1 MICIDLVKK
10 KLMKS
15 ILRNEKSFIFN
26 KKLKKMK
33 LVKLS
38 IALLFFVGL
47 ILTSCEKHCHKPHEK
62 NHECGNHNGATTLT
76 SSTNS
81 TSPSEVV
88 PSTK

>member
-47 ILTSCEKHCHKPHEK
+47 ILTSCEKHCHKHEK